1 MRWLSFWLAVWAWT
15 FLTVIGLIHFVE
27 ETPQIKDL
35 GDFAVLCI
43 LPILI
48 GLQAQRKDLIYK
60 ILALCAVAALAD
72 AAWNAATYLRFVQP
86 IKDTGRLTAYGM
98 MKRYPGL
105 TGSTLAGGLISFLG
119 VCFLAFRFSTSRW
132 LGLRPF
138 ILLALGAIFID
149 MLLIDAR
156 RYTGV
161 SIVACFI
168 LMTPWVNRRAP
179 LQIIAVVVAG
189 LFLYLTLASDDPEN
203 VMRGDLTA
211 AGWEDAM
218 RSFWLGDGVHH
229 YDWAEP
235 NFQDLW
241 SAGITESGFVDLAKA
256 YGVPSAVA
264 FVLAGLAALAASRRR
279 ITAVAA
285 TFAMLLATLENE
297 IVMVRFL
304 SASVFYLASFII
316 LFEERLTRRMGMR
329 LPVAARALEPA
340 PHI

>member
-1 MRWLSFWLAVWAWT
+1 M
-15 FLTVIGLIHFVE
+15 
-27 ETPQIKDL
+27 
-35 GDFAVLCI
+35 
-43 LPILI
+43 
-48 GLQAQRKDLIYK
+48 
-60 ILALCAVAALAD
+60 
-72 AAWNAATYLRFVQP
+72 
-86 IKDTGRLTAYGM
+86 
-98 MKRYPGL
+98 
-105 TGSTLAGGLISFLG
+105 
-119 VCFLAFRFSTSRW
+119 
-132 LGLRPF
+132 
-138 ILLALGAIFID
+138 
-149 MLLIDAR
+149 
-156 RYTGV
+156 
-161 SIVACFI
+161 
-168 LMTPWVNRRAP
+168 
-179 LQIIAVVVAG
+179 QIIAVVVAG

-316 LFEERLTRRMGMR
+316 LFEERPPRLTRRMGMR